1 MLAPGVACTHAFVT
15 PNVMNWALP
24 STQAPRP
31 LTMNRPARL
40 VAVLAALFC
49 CAALAAP
56 PELTLGVSEGT
67 SGGLDHGR
75 VIAKYGPLADSIGKA
90 LGRKVQVVFAREFS
104 ALDEGLRSGRF
115 DLALARPSDYPARA
129 IRDLGYQFVAS
140 ARPEG
145 QCLIV
150 VREDDPA
157 KTLAEL
163 KGRRWVMPET
173 VSYMSKFCAAELR
186 DRAIPLSAE
195 KVNYVREQGAVAF
208 YLQQQFAD
216 VGGLASYSGVAREL
230 GKAKLRVLH
239 RSVAQPYF
247 PLVAHSRIGA
257 DQVRAVQ
264 AELSGL
270 SQNEAGRAMLKGL
283 GIEAFDTSSGPRLRA
298 LLGWL
303 ES

>member
-1 MLAPGVACTHAFVT
+1 MVSLI
-15 PNVMNWALP
+15 
-24 STQAPRP
+24 
-31 LTMNRPARL
+31 
-40 VAVLAALFC
+40 AALWAN
-49 CAALAAP
+49 AARGAD
-56 PELTLGVSEGT
+56 LTLGVSEGT

-75 VIAKYGPLADSIGKA
+75 VIAKYGPLAEVLGKA

-104 ALDEGLRSGRF
+104 ALEEGLRSGRF
-115 DLALARPSDYPARA
+115 DLAMARPSDYPARA
-129 IRDLGYQFVAS
+129 MRDQGYQFVAS

-157 KTLAEL
+157 RTLAEV

-173 VSYMSKFCAAELR
+173 ASYMSKFCAAELR
-186 DRAIPLSAE
+186 DRAIPLGDE

-216 VGGLASYSGVAREL
+216 VGGLASYSGAAKEL

-239 RSVAQPYF
+239 RSVSQPYF
-247 PLVAHSRIGA
+247 PLVAHARLGA

-264 AELSGL
+264 AELTAL
-270 SQNEAGRAMLKGL
+270 SQSEAGRALLKGI
-283 GIEAFDTSSGPRLRA
+283 GVEAFDITTGLRLKA
-298 LLGWL
+298 LPAWL